1 MAQRMTYEEKTK
13 NSWALIYH
21 FTLIVPQSLISYL
34 EELKIKCSHADY
46 TLGEKNLDWQKI

>member
-1 MAQRMTYEEKTK
+1 MGVFHVFLKLYKWYQMAQRMTYEEKTK

-34 EELKIKCSHADY
+34 EELKIK
-46 TLGEKNLDWQKI
+46 